1 MPTPTLTAPGLDP
14 IPLAPAPSAHPG
26 PHRAQRTGLRVHARR
41 LGDTLGESE
50 TTVWLLLGTTVM
62 LALVATAALT
72 LLAVAPNLLLGTL
85 GPAHAG
91 SARVLQALVGLVL
104 WLCLMGLFASA
115 WCSGLFDAMLRSRTA
130 QAACICAIMTA
141 AGWLG
146 GSVPTVL
153 PSAPTF

>member
-1 MPTPTLTAPGLDP
+1 MPTPTLAAQGLDP
-14 IPLAPAPSAHPG
+14 TPLPPAHPG
-26 PHRAQRTGLRVHARR
+26 PHPVLRPGLRMHARR
-41 LGDTLGESE
+41 LSDTLGESE
-50 TTVWLLLGTTVM
+50 RTVWLLLGTTLM

-72 LLAVAPNLLLGTL
+72 LLAVAPQMLLGTL
-85 GPAHAG
+85 GPVHVG

-115 WCSGLFDAMLRSRTA
+115 WCSGVFDAMLHSRTA

-141 AGWLG
+141 ATWLG